1 MPAPLRT
8 SATEFKQ
15 RVGKYLDLARTGRV
29 IIERQGRPT
38 AVLLSIE
45 EFERLDPASGK
56 LLESLSGEFESLL
69 AAMDSKDQAVAM
81 TRAFDAS
88 PDDFGAAYQRGRRRR
103 SRAAA

>member
-1 MPAPLRT
+1 MAAPTRT

-29 IIERQGRPT
+29 IIERQGRPA

-45 EFERLDPASGK
+45 DYERLDPASGK
-56 LLESLSGEFESLL
+56 LLEALSGEFDSLL
-69 AAMDSKDQAVAM
+69 AAMQSKEQAGAM

-88 PDDFGAAYQRGRRRR
+88 PDDLGAAYQRGRRRR